1 MSASVAS
8 ACHAVAA
15 NVAAARSARGRASV
29 RRGGDAVCGAR
40 ATRVIAP
47 RGNARLGVVMNSMD
61 ELDAEGESPERS
73 FGRGAASST
82 HAPLPTFSFSL
93 SFLAFELWRVDGDPR
108 RVTGARR
115 CRIARAPRRISR
127 HSNPIQRHRASP
139 ALTAT
144 RADR

>member
-61 ELDAEGESPERS
+61 EIRQANADYRS
-73 FGRGAASST
+73 GKFGR
-82 HAPLPTFSFSL
+82 
-93 SFLAFELWRVDGDPR
+93 
-108 RVTGARR
+108 
-115 CRIARAPRRISR
+115 
-127 HSNPIQRHRASP
+127 
-139 ALTAT
+139 
-144 RADR
+144 